1 MSGIHWLP
9 IHKRMNFKVAILTA
23 CLPLQPHILPSTQS
37 FAAFLKS
44 VSPPSSQGETDFGR
58 RAFSSA
64 APQIWN
70 HIPAAIK
77 ISPSLDTFKRHLK
90 THYFTSP

>member
-1 MSGIHWLP
+1 MTDSNYDGL
-9 IHKRMNFKVAILTA
+9 AY
-23 CLPLQPHILPSTQS
+23 LQPQAMLIYSCVRLETLVVQS
-37 FAAFLKS
+37 H
-44 VSPPSSQGETDFGR
+44 VVFGR
-58 RAFSSA
+58 RASSSA

-77 ISPSLDTFKRHLK
+77 VSPSPDSFKRHLK

>member
-1 MSGIHWLP
+1 L
-9 IHKRMNFKVAILTA
+9 
-23 CLPLQPHILPSTQS
+23 S
-37 FAAFLKS
+37 F
-44 VSPPSSQGETDFGR
+44 
-58 RAFSSA
+58 A

-77 ISPSLDTFKRHLK
+77 VSPSLDTFKRHLK